1 MNIDQLTV
9 FLSAGSMTLP
19 LVVLSLIGAIIFIER
34 TLFLHKGQI
43 DVREF
48 ISGIK
53 NLLKKGRL
61 VEATAVCEETGGAA
75 SNLVK
80 TGLLNY
86 KSDIDLIIAHLRKRL
101 SLEIPEL
108 ERRIGMLSLVARIS
122 PLIGFL
128 GTLIAGVEIISQLS
142 MFEGSSALLISALA
156 NALIS
161 SAFGLVICIFATA
174 GHHFIE
180 VRITH
185 IIHDY
190 EWLSSELIEMIL
202 ENRNLEKEHT
212 ESSSEN

>member
-9 FLSAGSMTLP
+9 YLNAGSMTIP
-19 LVVLSLIGAIIFIER
+19 LAVLALIGSIIFIER

-61 VEATAVCEETGGAA
+61 VEATAVCEETTGAA

-101 SLEIPEL
+101 SLEVPEL
-108 ERRIGMLSLVARIS
+108 ERRIGMLSVVARIS

-128 GTLIAGVEIISQLS
+128 GTLIAGIEIISQLS
-142 MFEGSSALLISALA
+142 IFDGSSALLISALA

-161 SAFGLVICIFATA
+161 SAFGLIICIFATA

-190 EWLSSELIEMIL
+190 EWLCSELIEIIL
-202 ENRNLEKEHT
+202 ESRNLDNKEIV
-212 ESSSEN
+212 N

>member
-9 FLSAGSMTLP
+9 LLSAGSMTLP

>member
-1 MNIDQLTV
+1 MNIEQLTV

-19 LVVLSLIGAIIFIER
+19 LVVLSFIGAIIFIER

-53 NLLKKGRL
+53 NLLKRGRL

-161 SAFGLVICIFATA
+161 SAFGLIICIFATA

>member
-1 MNIDQLTV
+1 
-9 FLSAGSMTLP
+9 
-19 LVVLSLIGAIIFIER
+19 
-34 TLFLHKGQI
+34 
-43 DVREF
+43 
-48 ISGIK
+48 
-53 NLLKKGRL
+53 
-61 VEATAVCEETGGAA
+61 
-75 SNLVK
+75 
-80 TGLLNY
+80 
-86 KSDIDLIIAHLRKRL
+86 
-101 SLEIPEL
+101 
-108 ERRIGMLSLVARIS
+108 MLSLVARIS